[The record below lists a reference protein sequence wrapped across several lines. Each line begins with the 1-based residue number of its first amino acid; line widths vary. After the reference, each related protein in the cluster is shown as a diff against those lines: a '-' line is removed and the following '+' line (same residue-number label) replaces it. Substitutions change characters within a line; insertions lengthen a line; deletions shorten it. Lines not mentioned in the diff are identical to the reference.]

1 MSVRYIT
8 WAFNQNLKSPM
19 QKLTLVKIADNADD
33 SGLAFPSIEHI
44 AKFTCA
50 SESTVKRS
58 IREIVEKGLMT
69 INKMP
74 AAKNYKRNEYWLHL
88 EVVLNYDAIADES
101 SQVSVIPEENSQVRV
116 TDLTGQSD
124 LSQVSERPTNRQ
136 LTVNEPSVNNIC
148 KQRTKKFESF
158 KLFFDL
164 YPAHRKGG
172 TDQTAWKKW
181 KSCKCTDQ
189 DGWAAYDWIQ
199 QALTVNGWSDSNY
212 VPGITKFI
220 EEKRW
225 FTPLPVQQPT
235 TGLDM
240 NSTDWINDMGE
251 VL

>member
-58 IREIVEKGLMT
+58 IRDIVEKGLMT

-101 SQVSVIPEENSQVRV
+101 SQVRVTHEESSQVR
-116 TDLTGQSD
+116 DIGLRS
-124 LSQVSERPTNRQ
+124 SRR
-136 LTVNEPSVNNIC
+136 
-148 KQRTKKFESF
+148 
-158 KLFFDL
+158 
-164 YPAHRKGG
+164 
-172 TDQTAWKKW
+172 
-181 KSCKCTDQ
+181 
-189 DGWAAYDWIQ
+189 
-199 QALTVNGWSDSNY
+199 
-212 VPGITKFI
+212 GI
-220 EEKRW
+220 
-225 FTPLPVQQPT
+225 
-235 TGLDM
+235 
-240 NSTDWINDMGE
+240 
-251 VL
+251 